1 MAAGSMSAWMNAWEG
16 DLTPSAAARRSAQR
30 EATRVA
36 AHSRSSRYYGREAT
50 ARLPE
55 PMPETEHVEVVPVLQ
70 VVTRRRP
77 RWGVVLVVLAFALLL
92 VGSSIVLPVMVNSST
107 TEVETAVG
115 GVEATQSQLAK
126 DTAALAAE
134 ISALSSPQR
143 VADQAA
149 RLGLVPATDVSYLA
163 ADPGSQD
170 PEGETQV
177 AGR

>member
-1 MAAGSMSAWMNAWEG
+1 MAAGSMSTWMNAWEG
-16 DLTPSAAARRSAQR
+16 DLTPSAAARRSERR

-55 PMPETEHVEVVPVLQ
+55 PAPEAERVEVVPVLE

-92 VGSSIVLPVMVNSST
+92 VGSSVIVPVMVKSAT

-115 GVEATQSQLAK
+115 GAETMQNQLAV

-143 VADQAA
+143 VAEQAA
-149 RLGLVPATDVSYLA
+149 RLGLVPATNVSYLA
-163 ADPGSQD
+163 ATPGSKG
-170 PEGETQV
+170 PEGETEV

>member
-1 MAAGSMSAWMNAWEG
+1 MAAGSMSTWMNAWEG
-16 DLTPSAAARRSAQR
+16 DLTPSAAARRSATR
-30 EATRVA
+30 EATRVV

-55 PMPETEHVEVVPVLQ
+55 PAPEAERVEVVPVLR

-92 VGSSIVLPVMVNSST
+92 VGSSVIVPVMVNSAT

-115 GVEATQSQLAK
+115 GVEARQNELAG
-126 DTAALAAE
+126 DTASLAAE

-143 VADQAA
+143 VAEQAA
-149 RLGLVPATDVSYLA
+149 RLGLVPATDVSYVA
-163 ADPGSQD
+163 ARPGMQD
-170 PEGETQV
+170 PEGETEV

>member
-1 MAAGSMSAWMNAWEG
+1 MAAGSMYAWMDAWEG

-30 EATRVA
+30 EATKVA
-36 AHSRSSRYYGREAT
+36 AHSRSSHYYGREAT

-55 PMPETEHVEVVPVLQ
+55 PASEAERVEVVPVLK

-92 VGSSIVLPVMVNSST
+92 VGSSVIVPVMVNSAT
-107 TEVETAVG
+107 TELETAVG
-115 GVEATQSQLAK
+115 GTEAMQNQLAA
-126 DTAALAAE
+126 DTAALAAG

-143 VADQAA
+143 VAEQAA
-149 RLGLVPATDVSYLA
+149 RLGLVPATDVSYVA
-163 ADPGSQD
+163 ATPGSQG
-170 PEGETQV
+170 PEGETEV